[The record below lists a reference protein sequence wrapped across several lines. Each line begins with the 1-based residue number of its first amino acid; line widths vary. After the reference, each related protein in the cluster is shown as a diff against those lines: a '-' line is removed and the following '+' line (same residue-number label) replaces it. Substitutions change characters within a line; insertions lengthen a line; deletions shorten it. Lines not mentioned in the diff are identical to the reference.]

1 MTASTI
7 LEGTDVGQRFHRQWV
22 FRDVNF
28 KLSSGDRL
36 LVTGPNGSGKST
48 LFKILA
54 GQTTPTRGSVEY
66 RLKGAIL
73 DPGEWFRHV
82 SWSGPYMD
90 LYPELSLKEAFKV
103 HFSFRT
109 PIIPQKDMLDCLC
122 LSGYQHKE
130 LRHFSSGMLHR
141 VKVGLALF
149 SKSEI
154 LLLDEATTNM
164 DEENSRLIWDLTRE
178 FQQDRVLVWA
188 SNRTTEFN
196 WFEMRLD
203 LQNQGIPTSE

>member
-1 MTASTI
+1 MSKKII
-7 LEGTDVGQRFHRQWV
+7 LEGKEVGQRFHKQWI
-22 FRDVNF
+22 FKNVNF

-36 LVTGPNGSGKST
+36 LITGANGSGKST
-48 LFKILA
+48 LFRILA
-54 GQTTPTRGSVEY
+54 GQLSPTKGSMQLLQNGNPLE
-66 RLKGAIL
+66 
-73 DPGEWFRHV
+73 PGKWFRHI

-90 LYPELSLKEAFKV
+90 LYPELRLREAFKM
-103 HFSFRT
+103 HFNFRQA
-109 PIIPQKDMLDCLC
+109 ILSLDEILDR
-122 LSGYQHKE
+122 LRLAEHKEKE

-164 DEENSRLIWDLTRE
+164 DEENSQLIWDLARE
-178 FQQDRVLVWA
+178 YQQDRILVWA
-188 SNRTTEFN
+188 SNRVTEFN

-203 LQNQGIPTSE
+203 LH

>member
-1 MTASTI
+1 MSKKII
-7 LEGTDVGQRFHRQWV
+7 LEGKEVGQRFHKHWI
-22 FRDVNF
+22 FKNVNF

-36 LVTGPNGSGKST
+36 LITGANGSGKST
-48 LFKILA
+48 LFRILA
-54 GQTTPTRGSVEY
+54 GQLSPTKGSMQLLQNDTPLE
-66 RLKGAIL
+66 
-73 DPGEWFRHV
+73 PGKWFRHI

-90 LYPELSLKEAFKV
+90 LYPELRLREAFKM
-103 HFSFRT
+103 HFNFRQA
-109 PIIPQKDMLDCLC
+109 ILSLDEILDR
-122 LSGYQHKE
+122 LRLAEHKEKE

-164 DEENSRLIWDLTRE
+164 DEENSQLIWDLARE
-178 FQQDRVLVWA
+178 YQQDRILVWA
-188 SNRTTEFN
+188 SNRVTEFN

-203 LQNQGIPTSE
+203 LH